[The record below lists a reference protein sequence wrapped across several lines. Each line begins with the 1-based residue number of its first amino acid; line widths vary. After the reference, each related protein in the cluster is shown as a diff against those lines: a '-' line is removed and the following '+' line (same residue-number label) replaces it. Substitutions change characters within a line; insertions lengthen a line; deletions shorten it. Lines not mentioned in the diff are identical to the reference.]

1 MSSTSKTVLEGQYHL
16 GQPGPIT
23 HENFGTDKL
32 NTEHKRLFGLKKLQ
46 RYQSPRANIKSVGP
60 PAERLFPRKPQSV
73 DDLRPWRIE
82 GGLVL
87 NFVAV
92 SFLAKQLF
100 PYIV

>member
-16 GQPGPIT
+16 RRPGPIT
-23 HENFGTDKL
+23 NENFGMYKL
-32 NTEHKRLFGLKKLQ
+32 NTEHMKRLFGLKRLQ

-82 GGLVL
+82 GGGAGLGGGG
-87 NFVAV
+87 
-92 SFLAKQLF
+92 
-100 PYIV
+100 I